1 MAMNVLITGA
11 ASGFGRLT
19 TVALA
24 QRDYNVFATMR
35 GLSGP
40 RTEAANSLTEETA
53 SLPGSVSAYDLD
65 VTSDASVSR
74 TVSDILNDHGHI
86 DVVINN
92 AGIIGVGFLEVFGL
106 DQLQRLVD
114 VNVYGAMRVNN
125 AVLPSMRKRASGLLV
140 QITSV
145 VAGYTLPF
153 GAAYAAS
160 KAMAERIAEGYRYDL
175 SSLGIDSVILQPG
188 AYPTEIMNKM
198 VAPSHP
204 ELLQEYAAA
213 APIVEKFS
221 ENYPNLA
228 FGNSPPNPQFVAD
241 TLVQLIETPAGKRPL
256 RTVADAKVGHLAESV
271 NACLRDIQNKLM
283 HELEVSELAQVQP

>member
-1 MAMNVLITGA
+1 MNVLITGS

-24 QRDYNVFATMR
+24 QRGYNVFATMR

-40 RTEAANSLTEETA
+40 RAEAAKSLVEETGGV
-53 SLPGSVSAYDLD
+53 SGHVSAYDLD
-65 VTSDASVSR
+65 VTSDESVAAA
-74 TVSDILNDHGHI
+74 VSDILGDHGHI
-86 DVVINN
+86 DVVVNN
-92 AGIIGVGFLEVFGL
+92 AGIVGMGVLEVFGL
-106 DQLQRLVD
+106 EQLQRLVD

-125 AVLPSMRKRASGLLV
+125 AVLPSMRKRGSGLLV

-153 GAAYAAS
+153 AAAYAAS

-204 ELLQEYAAA
+204 ELMQEYASVGPIAA
-213 APIVEKFS
+213 RFS
-221 ENYPNLA
+221 ENYRNLV
-228 FGNSPPNPQFVAD
+228 FGSSPPNPEFVAES
-241 TLVQLIETPAGKRPL
+241 LVHLIETPAGARPL
-256 RTVADAKVGHLAESV
+256 RTVADARVGHLAESV
-271 NACLRDIQNKLM
+271 NATLGDIQSKLM
-283 HELEVSELAQVQP
+283 HELDVSELAQVRD